1 MAIIAFSDKFMGLA
15 DTQTTNQDRLGPA
28 RVLVVDDEPGVLRLV
43 AMALVRW
50 GYEVHTAPGPMQAL
64 QAVRE
69 LPCFDLLVSDVIMP
83 EMCGPELAKQIRAL
97 CPLSGVVLMSGHIA
111 CESLPEHTSF
121 IGKPFAM
128 ADLYAVVERALPRQL
143 RPSE

>member
-1 MAIIAFSDKFMGLA
+1 MGLA
-15 DTQTTNQDRLGPA
+15 DTQTTNQDRFGPA

-97 CPLSGVVLMSGHIA
+97 DRKSTRQNSSHLVIS
-111 CESLPEHTSF
+111 
-121 IGKPFAM
+121 
-128 ADLYAVVERALPRQL
+128 YAVFCLK
-143 RPSE
+143 